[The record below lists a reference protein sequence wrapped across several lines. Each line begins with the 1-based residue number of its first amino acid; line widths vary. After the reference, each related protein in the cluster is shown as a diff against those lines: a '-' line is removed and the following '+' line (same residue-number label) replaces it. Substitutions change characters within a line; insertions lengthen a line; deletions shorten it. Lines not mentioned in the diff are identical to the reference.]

1 MNAAPVFDRVYGG
14 LKQMLRD
21 GRRSP
26 GARLDPAALAE
37 ELAAS
42 ITPVRDALYRLTGE
56 RMVDAA
62 GEGFQ
67 VPLLTEPDLR
77 DLYAWN
83 LQLLLAAPRLVD
95 LPVPQ
100 FEETS
105 TSTVAERAEVLFAGM
120 AQLSGNCEQLAAVAA
135 LNDRLYA
142 VRIGE
147 EIWFGDCE
155 EELAALAQAENR
167 RVLLG
172 RIGGELL
179 RCLTFCACATA
190 RMAEILPLNFLQIR
204 AVLTWDLGA
213 RSGLLNCRD

>member
-1 MNAAPVFDRVYGG
+1 MNAAPVFDRVYSG
-14 LKQMLRD
+14 LKQMLRE

-26 GARLDPAALAE
+26 GARLDPAALAD

-83 LQLLLAAPRLVD
+83 LQLLLAAPRPVD
-95 LPVPQ
+95 PPVGNTAAGLPA
-100 FEETS
+100 S
-105 TSTVAERAEVLFAGM
+105 IAERAAGIFAGI
-120 AQLSGNCEQLAAVAA
+120 ARLSGNCEQLAAIHA
-135 LNDRLYA
+135 LNDRLHA

-147 EIWFGDCE
+147 EHWFNDCGD
-155 EELAALAQAENR
+155 ELAALAQAESR
-167 RVLLG
+167 EIRVLLG
-172 RIGGELL
+172 RYHRRRIAAVPELL
-179 RCLTFCACATA
+179 RL
-190 RMAEILPLNFLQIR
+190 RYR
-204 AVLTWDLGA
+204 AHG
-213 RSGLLNCRD
+213 

>member
-14 LKQMLRD
+14 LKRMLRE
-21 GRRSP
+21 GRSSP
-26 GARLDPAALAE
+26 GARLDPAALAD

-83 LQLLLAAPRLVD
+83 LQLLLAAPRPVE
-95 LPVPQ
+95 LPRAQIDADPPM
-100 FEETS
+100 S
-105 TSTVAERAEVLFAGM
+105 IAERAEALFAGI
-120 AQLSGNCEQLAAVAA
+120 ARLSGNCEQLAAVTA
-135 LNDRLYA
+135 LNDRLHA

-147 EIWFGDCE
+147 QSWFGDCD
-155 EELAALAQAENR
+155 EELASLAQAESR
-167 RVLLG
+167 EIRVLLG
-172 RIGGELL
+172 RYHRRRIAAVPELL
-179 RCLTFCACATA
+179 RL
-190 RMAEILPLNFLQIR
+190 RYR
-204 AVLTWDLGA
+204 AHG
-213 RSGLLNCRD
+213 

>member
-14 LKQMLRD
+14 LKQMLRE

-26 GARLDPAALAE
+26 GARLDPAALAD

-83 LQLLLAAPRLVD
+83 LQLLLAAPRPGG
-95 LPVPQ
+95 LPAAQIDAGPPG
-100 FEETS
+100 S
-105 TSTVAERAEVLFAGM
+105 IAEQAEALFTGIAR
-120 AQLSGNCEQLAAVAA
+120 LSGNCEQLATVAA
-135 LNDRLYA
+135 LNDRLHA

-147 EIWFGDCE
+147 ERWFGDCY
-155 EELAALAQAENR
+155 EELAALAQAER
-167 RVLLG
+167 REIRVLLG
-172 RIGGELL
+172 RYHRRRIAAVPELL
-179 RCLTFCACATA
+179 RLRYRAT
-190 RMAEILPLNFLQIR
+190 
-204 AVLTWDLGA
+204 D
-213 RSGLLNCRD
+213 

>member
-100 FEETS
+100 TEETP
-105 TSTVAERAEVLFAGM
+105 TSTVAERAEALFAGM
-120 AQLSGNCEQLAAVAA
+120 ARLSGNCEQLAAVNA
-135 LNDRLYA
+135 LNDRLHA

-155 EELAALAQAENR
+155 EELAALAQSESR

-172 RIGGELL
+172 RYHRRRIAAVPDLL
-179 RCLTFCACATA
+179 RL
-190 RMAEILPLNFLQIR
+190 RYR
-204 AVLTWDLGA
+204 ANG
-213 RSGLLNCRD
+213 

>member
-14 LKQMLRD
+14 LKQMLRE

-26 GARLDPAALAE
+26 GARLDPAALAD

-83 LQLLLAAPRLVD
+83 LQLLLAAPRLLD
-95 LPVPQ
+95 MPVPKIEAAQ
-100 FEETS
+100 AI
-105 TSTVAERAEVLFAGM
+105 TVAERVESLFAGM
-120 AQLSGNCEQLAAVAA
+120 ARLSGNCEQLAAVTA
-135 LNDRLYA
+135 LNDRLHA

-147 EIWFGDCE
+147 EIWFGDCDK
-155 EELAALAQAENR
+155 ELASLAQAEKR
-167 RVLLG
+167 RGLLG
-172 RIGGELL
+172 RYHRRRIAAVPDLL
-179 RCLTFCACATA
+179 RL
-190 RMAEILPLNFLQIR
+190 RYR
-204 AVLTWDLGA
+204 ANG
-213 RSGLLNCRD
+213 

>member
-100 FEETS
+100 TEETP
-105 TSTVAERAEVLFAGM
+105 TSTVAERAEALFAGM
-120 AQLSGNCEQLAAVAA
+120 ARLSGNCEQLAAVTA
-135 LNDRLYA
+135 LNDRLHA

-147 EIWFGDCE
+147 EIWFGDCD

-172 RIGGELL
+172 RYHRRRIAAVPDLL
-179 RCLTFCACATA
+179 RL
-190 RMAEILPLNFLQIR
+190 RYR
-204 AVLTWDLGA
+204 ANG
-213 RSGLLNCRD
+213 